1 LTDSTKLLN
10 YELDTT
16 HINWAETTVH
26 RRQFF
31 GAFPAVWLSAPAIAG
46 ETRQPTVNDL
56 VAELLKRLEE
66 IYGGA
71 WIGSAEADF
80 LLIRRKTV

>member
-1 LTDSTKLLN
+1 LTDSTKLIN

-16 HINWAETTVH
+16 HIKWAETTVH

-31 GAFPAVWLSAPAIAG
+31 GALPAVWLSAPVIA
-46 ETRQPTVNDL
+46 EAARQPTVNDL

-66 IYGGA
+66 IYGGD
-71 WIGSAEADF
+71 WKSSVDGHGEF
-80 LLIRRKTV
+80 VMLCRH